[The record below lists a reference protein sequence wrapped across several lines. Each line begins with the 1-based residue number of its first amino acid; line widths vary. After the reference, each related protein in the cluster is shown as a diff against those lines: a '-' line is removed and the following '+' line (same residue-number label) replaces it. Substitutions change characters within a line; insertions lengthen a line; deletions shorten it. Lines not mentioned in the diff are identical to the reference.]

1 LTEENK
7 VRLDRLRAEAAA
19 LHRKIEELEE
29 ANRRLRYFIEQLE
42 LDNEIL
48 NRELGEMLEEVK
60 IIQDEKEEKLGGG
73 VPIER
78 GEEISG

>member
-78 GEEISG
+78 REQISG

>member
-1 LTEENK
+1 MTEENK

-78 GEEISG
+78 REQISG